1 MKTRRASPWLA
12 LAILTGVTTVGFID
26 RIVVNSVVEPIKA
39 EFGLSDAQVG
49 LVTGFA
55 FAALYVLLGIF
66 MARLAERKRRLTL
79 ISVGTLLWSIA
90 TALCGLAGTWT
101 QLLLARVGV
110 GVGEAVGLPPNQS
123 VIADY
128 FPPSRRATAMSVLLL
143 APPIGAFV
151 GGAGGAIVAHAY
163 GWRMAFLVAAVPG
176 VILAL
181 LVHLFIA
188 EPKRGQHDTGDV
200 ETVPPIRAVLGRL
213 WNVPTARHLM
223 LGSSIA
229 SMCGFGLNAFFTSLL
244 IRRFDVSLAEAG
256 IMLGLLASLPA
267 ALAVFLGGWLSDR
280 LGPTRPS
287 AYAVVPGVSILIGL
301 PFYLFGI
308 LQDNYTL
315 LLVCVGAA
323 SLFLFT
329 YLGVTYGTLQNLMQA
344 RMRATAY
351 AILNAIYAFMAGL
364 GPFIIGS
371 ISDRFQRGGTDSG
384 QALAW
389 ALAITSLVYLWAA
402 LHYLLAAR
410 HVGTD
415 LGRVANGEL

>member
-1 MKTRRASPWLA
+1 MKTRRNAPWLA
-12 LAILTGVTTVGFID
+12 LAILTGVASVGFID
-26 RIVVNSVVEPIKA
+26 RIVVNAVVEPIKQ

-55 FAALYVLLGIF
+55 FAVLYVVLGIV
-66 MARLAERKRRLTL
+66 MARLAERRRRLTL
-79 ISVGTLLWSIA
+79 VAAGTLLWSVA
-90 TALCGLAGTWT
+90 TALCGMAGSWT
-101 QLLLARVGV
+101 QLLLARAGV

-128 FPPSRRATAMSVLLL
+128 FPPDRRATAMSVLML

-151 GGAGGAIVAHAY
+151 GGAGGAIVAQAY
-163 GWRMAFLVAAVPG
+163 GWRMAFLLAAVPG
-176 VILAL
+176 VVLAL

-188 EPKRGQHDTGDV
+188 EPKRGQHDRGDV
-200 ETVPPIRAVLGRL
+200 QTVPPVRAVLRRL
-213 WNVPTARHLM
+213 FTVPTARHL
-223 LGSSIA
+223 LIGSALA
-229 SMCGFGLNAFFTSLL
+229 SMCGFGLNTFFTSLL
-244 IRRFDVSLAEAG
+244 IRRFGVSLAEAG
-256 IMLGLLASLPA
+256 IALGLLASLPA
-267 ALAVFLGGWLSDR
+267 ALAVLFGGWLSDR
-280 LGPTRPS
+280 LGPARPA
-287 AYAVVPGVSILIGL
+287 AYALVPGISLLIGVPL
-301 PFYLFGI
+301 YLAGI
-308 LQDNYTL
+308 LQDDYAV
-315 LLVCVGAA
+315 LLVCVAAA

-364 GPFIIGS
+364 GPFIIGT
-371 ISDRFQRGGTDSG
+371 ISDRFQAGGTDSG

-389 ALAITSLVYLWAA
+389 ALAITALVYLWAA

-415 LGRVANGEL
+415 LRRVASGEL